1 MDPIT
6 HTIIVMIS
14 LYIAFRVGRHMR
26 RKSDI
31 EKYTMYL
38 EEQGFVHIKQMRDG
52 SYEFIKHWQ
61 HQE

>member
-14 LYIAFRVGRHMR
+14 LYIAFKVGRYMR

>member
-1 MDPIT
+1 
-6 HTIIVMIS
+6 MIS